1 MIIYIKLRNLNIL
14 NKNHLT
20 GLYTIV
26 RREIIRILRIWTQTL
41 LPPAI
46 TTTLYFIIFGSLI
59 GRQIAPIENFTYMQ
73 YITPGL
79 IMMAVINNAY
89 SNVVSTFFGAK
100 FQRHIEELLI
110 SPLPNFYIL
119 TGYVLGGVVRG
130 LLVGTIVTLIAL
142 FFSKIHITH
151 LFLMFYVLLI
161 TAILFSLAGFINGIY
176 AKNFDQTSIVPVFF
190 LTPLTYLGGVFFSIS
205 MLPYYGQKL
214 AMINPIFYNI
224 NAFRYSFLGLAESNV
239 YGSLIVLSLATL
251 FLYLIALNLL
261 NKGVGIRT

>member
-1 MIIYIKLRNLNIL
+1 MRHLNIFLL
-14 NKNHLT
+14 NRNYLI
-20 GLYTIV
+20 GLYTIL
-26 RREIIRILRIWTQTL
+26 RREVIRILRIWTQTL
-41 LPPAI
+41 LPAAI

-59 GRQIAPIENFTYMQ
+59 GSQLAPIANFSYMQ

-130 LLVGTIVTLIAL
+130 LLVGTIVTVIAL

-151 LFLMFYVLLI
+151 IFLMLYVLLI

-190 LTPLTYLGGVFFSIS
+190 LTPLTYLGGVFFSIT
-205 MLPYYGQKL
+205 MLPPLGQKL
-214 AMINPIFYNI
+214 AMFNPIFYNI
-224 NAFRYSFLGLAESNV
+224 NAFRYTFLGLADTNV
-239 YGSLIVLSLATL
+239 YGSLIILSLATV
-251 FLYLIALNLL
+251 FLYGYALRLL